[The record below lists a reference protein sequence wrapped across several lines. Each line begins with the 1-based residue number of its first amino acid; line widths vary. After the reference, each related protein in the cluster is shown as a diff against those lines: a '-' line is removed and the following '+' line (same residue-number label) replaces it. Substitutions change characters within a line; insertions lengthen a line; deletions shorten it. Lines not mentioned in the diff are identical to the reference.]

1 MSTENKEFYDLLKTL
16 TEEQTFPLELFST
29 GEKLNCK
36 YLTTFQLK
44 EIIKTVV
51 DSPLTQ
57 SAFNTT
63 CTKIFKDSLLVKENL
78 TAPLNVLDRLSF
90 LLQTRINSISPIVTI
105 NKTTSPVAVNF
116 SDILS
121 NLHSKKQEHLEKFAT
136 VSETEGKVKI
146 TYGVALLDA
155 ELQLNEEIYKDL
167 KVNVNDAEEMKN
179 LLGESFINEIGKCIQ
194 SITIGE
200 NTFDLSKIS
209 FKERLQAIGSLPASL
224 IQKVIEYIEEYKDII
239 DVCLTVDNN
248 LITIDASLFSVK

>member
-105 NKTTSPVAVNF
+105 NKNTSPTAVNF
-116 SDILS
+116 SDTT
-121 NLHSKKQEHLEKFAT
+121 NNATNQVYDVFRHFEQTTFKKTRTF
-136 VSETEGKVKI
+136 G
-146 TYGVALLDA
+146 
-155 ELQLNEEIYKDL
+155 EIYY
-167 KVNVNDAEEMKN
+167 
-179 LLGESFINEIGKCIQ
+179 S
-194 SITIGE
+194 
-200 NTFDLSKIS
+200 
-209 FKERLQAIGSLPASL
+209 
-224 IQKVIEYIEEYKDII
+224 
-239 DVCLTVDNN
+239 
-248 LITIDASLFSVK
+248 